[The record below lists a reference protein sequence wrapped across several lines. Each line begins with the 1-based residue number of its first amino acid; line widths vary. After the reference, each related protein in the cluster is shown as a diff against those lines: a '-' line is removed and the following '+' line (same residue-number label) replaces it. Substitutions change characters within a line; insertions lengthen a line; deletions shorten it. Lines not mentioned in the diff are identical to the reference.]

1 MIHPFKIIKIY
12 QDHVSTFVNSIT
24 QWYVLVR
31 PGMCSFQLK
40 DADHQPISAQSLWRN
55 VHISA
60 LWREFSWGKG
70 TYLVHTWRRSELDLC
85 CYAQGGLPLGKRMG
99 NVEGCQVRVG
109 ELRLGL
115 EVGPPKRQN
124 QDESGWIENN
134 HTRLDRFK
142 KLTCAKS
149 CKVMQSLNAQW
160 LLTSIRYW
168 KITSQLPSARHA
180 LPGPWVAVWR
190 SSWSSVLHKWPRALG
205 ATCSRWSEWLA
216 PWWRSSG
223 CPTLGL
229 TTPEP
234 NIYLYVIQLINY
246 NKLLTIITMCSIN
259 VIHINTLQYT
269 NWSNWNIFLT
279 FTYFYTCLYIWCH
292 LCHPAMQ

>member
-1 MIHPFKIIKIY
+1 MAFCGKSVEIVMVTWWHGECRWALGQRLQNLKFGPLNFGSELIHPFKIIKIY

-40 DADHQPISAQSLWRN
+40 DADHQPISAQSLLRN
-55 VHISA
+55 VHISST

-124 QDESGWIENN
+124 N
-134 HTRLDRFK
+134 HTR
-142 KLTCAKS
+142 S
-149 CKVMQSLNAQW
+149 
-160 LLTSIRYW
+160 Y
-168 KITSQLPSARHA
+168 
-180 LPGPWVAVWR
+180 
-190 SSWSSVLHKWPRALG
+190 
-205 ATCSRWSEWLA
+205 
-216 PWWRSSG
+216 
-223 CPTLGL
+223 
-229 TTPEP
+229 
-234 NIYLYVIQLINY
+234 
-246 NKLLTIITMCSIN
+246 
-259 VIHINTLQYT
+259 
-269 NWSNWNIFLT
+269 
-279 FTYFYTCLYIWCH
+279 
-292 LCHPAMQ
+292 